1 MGWHLTI
8 NTLQQKIL
16 QYFPF
21 LTASGHDEDF
31 SDEPPRVEIFSAEK
45 LESHAAHLAAIQ
57 KIGPAPRRM
66 SISAIAREDGRAL
79 VAAHAAI
86 ERAATERRA
95 ITSAGEWLLD
105 NLHVV
110 QENVSGVVENMS
122 RRVYKSLPKLK
133 NGEYAGMPRIYGLCW
148 EFAAHTDNHFDT
160 DLFLRFVRAYQG
172 VQALTMAELWA
183 LPVVMRA
190 VLLVHLRRVAMRV
203 VRAQAARQAADDF
216 ANDLI
221 AIAQKTP
228 EKEQPAIVLP
238 AGHLRQPFVVQ
249 LVQRLRYQQPGFTPL
264 LDALGARLVDQ
275 NLTIDDLV
283 LREHTTQV
291 ASNQTIRNIITSMRG
306 IAAFDWR
313 AFFESVSL
321 VEKKLQ
327 TLPTYAVLDFLTRD
341 RYRKII
347 QQIALN
353 ARYSEQQIADALVR
367 KIEFH
372 RSQMQHDDI
381 VADERALDPG
391 HYLLAGGRNDLEAE
405 LGYQPHLSQKLKR
418 HYIAHASLYYPV
430 TILVVAFIVLAFP
443 LLSTRDNAVPDIA
456 LALLIAAGFLPASD
470 IAITVVNKVLMR
482 LFWPRHLPRLELADI
497 SESLRTFVAMP
508 VMLTS
513 EEGIEE
519 EIRQLEAHYLAN
531 PDGEVYF
538 TLLSDWADAHHEHMP
553 QDLYLLEKA
562 RTDIAELN
570 ARYGLS
576 VSGQTRF
583 YILHRKRLW
592 NAAEGRWMGWER
604 KRGKLHEFN
613 RLLRDAH
620 DTSFLLDDI
629 PLPRNVRYV
638 ITLDAD
644 TRMPIGA
651 LRALVGVAAHPL
663 NQPRHDPE
671 TGRVIEGYGILQPRI
686 TPTLPMQQ
694 ERTLYRRFFSARGGI
709 DPYGGAVADVYQD
722 VFGWGS
728 YSGKGLYDVDAF
740 EHALAGKVPENT
752 MLSHDLF
759 EGALARVALVNDV
772 ELFEDFPSHVEE
784 AAARQHRWTRGDW
797 QLLPWLLHGG
807 RASISTIDRLKIVD
821 NMRRS
826 LMAPAILVLL
836 VTAFCLD
843 FSPSWPWLVLG
854 IVGLAAPSVF
864 QFVSDLLP
872 HRDDL
877 SFKAHWRR
885 GMAVLPDTIAVVFIS
900 LAVLAQ
906 HAWLML
912 DAIFRTLLRLIFTRR
927 KLLQWVTS
935 AQVRKS
941 KQYSLS
947 NFVWRGRMGVLASFA
962 IAGIVYL
969 ANPEQW
975 MMVLPL
981 CLLWALC
988 PVIARW
994 ISLPPID
1001 KNVELLESDE
1011 ETELRLIA
1019 RRTWRFFT
1027 TFVVAE
1033 DNYLPP
1039 DNFQET
1045 PHPVIAHRTS
1055 PTNFG
1060 LYLLAVAT
1068 ARDFGWLGL
1077 GDMMQRLEE
1086 TMDTLHKLP
1095 RYHGHFF
1102 NWYETERLE
1111 VLLPRY
1117 ISTVDSG
1124 NLAGHLFVLAQ
1135 ACKDAREQTVLRPG
1149 VAAGMRDTVLL
1160 LRFAIEGVS
1169 RELRTQTVSIM
1180 ELRKD
1185 AEQFSD
1191 LLLAN
1196 SKSLATYEVW
1206 KKLVERAENLVDLA
1220 QAFSAE
1226 AQIADNEVLAWAK
1239 ELREAVRT
1247 HCADFVTV
1255 VPWAH
1260 LEAQDREQKQN
1271 AELWQLINAQIT
1283 ADIVLEDL
1291 PERYA
1296 SVRNEVARLFSSQNR
1311 LDPDVMSQDLFDELD
1326 AVLNQATLFS
1336 TKWLWR
1342 LETLENSARQMA
1354 TEMDFRFLMSPERKL
1369 FSIGYNAD
1377 EGRLD
1382 DSYYDL
1388 LASEARLASMVT
1400 IAERQVPPSHWFRL
1414 GRRMLPGPDGPVLAS
1429 WSGSMFEYLMPS
1441 LVISSPRGSM
1451 LDQTCRG
1458 IVERQIEYGKERKV
1472 PWGVSESAMN
1482 VRDRAFTYQY
1492 SAFGV
1497 PGLGLKRG
1505 LEKDIVISPY
1515 ATGLAAMYM
1524 PKSALVNFRRLAG
1537 MGALGPYGFYE
1548 ALDFTPG
1555 RRAENQTMAMVYA
1568 YMAHHQGML
1577 LVSLGNVINK
1587 NVMRH
1592 RFHREPIIRSAEL
1605 LLHES
1610 QPRWI
1615 QPASLAL
1622 RDELEQPTV
1631 VEPES
1636 GVARHFDSAMT
1647 ATPETQLLSNG
1658 HYAVML
1664 TAAGSGYSLWNKLG
1678 VTRWRED
1685 ATRDQ
1690 WGSYLYLRDSDSG
1703 KFWSACYQPT
1713 AVEPDS
1719 YQVKFAE
1726 DRARISRVDGSISSM
1741 LEVIVSP
1748 EDDAELRRL
1757 TLTNNGSRART
1768 IDVTSYMEVLL
1779 APVAADVAHPAF
1791 SNLFVETEY
1800 LHEVRG
1806 LLASRRPRKDGETRP
1821 WAAHVVARGEG
1832 SSTIGIE
1839 YETDRAR
1846 FIGRGQGVNNPRS
1859 IGDGRP
1865 LSNTVGAVLDPIFS
1879 LRVRV
1884 RIEPGEISH
1893 LVFTTMAANSRE
1905 EIISLADKYH
1915 DDSTFA
1921 RISALVWTHAQV
1933 QLHYLRIEH
1942 YEAELFQHLA
1952 SRILFSDAS
1961 SRASWRVIRSM
1972 SLSHAGLWGQGI
1984 SGDRSILLLRMAK
1997 QEDLR
2002 LVSQLLRAQ
2011 EYWRM
2016 KQLPVDIVI
2025 LNEKGASYA
2034 QELQVSMES
2043 MVRAAQAFSAQQEQ
2057 AERGGAYIVRADLI
2071 TDNERTLLLSA
2082 ARVVLEGGQGS
2093 LAEQMQP
2100 RPDSDI
2106 DAPFSWLE
2114 RDVRAP
2120 QGAPAGPAPQL
2131 TLFNGLGGFD
2141 QNGRE
2146 YVIVLGQDQETP
2158 APWINVIANPVFGFT
2173 VSERGAG
2180 YTWSLNS
2187 RENKLTPWSND
2198 PVSDPS
2204 GEAFYIRDE
2213 DNGTLWSPTMSPIRV
2228 PNATYTTRHGQGY
2241 SRFELTCS
2249 GITSEL
2255 LQFVSWDDPVKIC
2268 RLRLK
2273 NVSRNPRRLSLTS
2286 YVEWVLGAART
2297 NNAPFIVTERDAES
2311 GAIFARNSWN
2321 IEFGQRVAFVDLC
2334 GSQSAWTGDRK
2345 EFIGRNGNMQK
2356 PDGLIPG
2363 HSLSNRVGASF
2374 DPCSAL
2380 QTLVEIAPGAET
2392 DIVFLMGQADTA
2404 EAARELVQRYRAADI
2419 DEVFA
2424 TSQRNW
2430 SEILHTVQV
2439 ETPDRSMDY
2448 LLNGWLLY
2456 QTLSCRFW
2464 ARTAFY
2470 QAGGAYGFRDQ
2481 LQDTQ
2486 ALALVAPKL
2495 ARDQILRASSRQ
2507 FPEGDVQHWWH
2518 PPSGRGVRTH
2528 ISDDLIWLP
2537 YCAAHYADVTGDKQ
2551 IYDEM
2556 IPFLEGDLLPLEKED
2571 NYFEAKISDEKASVY
2586 EHCAR
2591 ALDHSLRVGPHG
2603 LPLMGGGD
2611 WNDGMNRVGHG
2622 GKGESVWLAWFLYA
2636 TLLRFAPV
2644 AQARGDQ
2651 LRVTRWLQHAE
2662 KLKAATEKH
2671 AWDGAWY
2678 RRAYF
2683 DDGTPLGSA
2692 SNAECRIDSIAQ
2704 SWSVISGAGETGR
2717 SQRAMESVD
2726 QYLIRPGDDLILLF
2740 TPPFDKTPLDPG
2752 YIKGYLPG
2760 VRENGGQYT
2769 HAAVWCLIAYSM
2781 MGKGSQAH
2789 DLFKMINPANRTS
2802 TRTGM
2807 AAYKV
2812 EPYAVA
2818 ADIYAESPHV
2828 RRGGWTWYTGAAG
2841 WLYRAGVEFILGLQ
2855 VRADK
2860 LSLDPCLPPEWR
2872 NAKLHYRYGGTM
2884 YNINIVNPDG
2894 VSKGVTRVE
2903 LDGVAV
2909 ADKVV
2914 AMSDDGATHTVTVVM
2929 GLDKLP

>member
-1 MGWHLTI
+1 MFKKLLNRNLG
-8 NTLQQKIL
+8 
-16 QYFPF
+16 FSF
-21 LTASGHDEDF
+21 AEDASSPTE
-31 SDEPPRVEIFSAEK
+31 EPVRVEIFSAER

-57 KIGPAPRRM
+57 KIGTA
-66 SISAIAREDGRAL
+66 SGGASLVTAARENGKI
-79 VAAHAAI
+79 VTAAHAAI
-86 ERAATERRA
+86 EHATGERRA
-95 ITSAGEWLLD
+95 ITSAAEWLLD
-105 NLHVV
+105 NLHVID
-110 QENVSGVVENMS
+110 ENVASVVEGLP
-122 RRVYKSLPKLK
+122 RRLYKALPKLVGG
-133 NGEYAGMPRIYGLCW
+133 NHAGQVRIYALCW
-148 EFAAHTDNHFDT
+148 EFAAHTDNHFDA
-160 DLFLRFVRAYQG
+160 DVFLRFVRSYQT
-172 VQALTMAELWA
+172 VQRLTMAELWA
-183 LPVVMRA
+183 LPVVMRV
-190 VLLVHLRRVAMRV
+190 VLLEHLRRVAVRV
-203 VRAQAARQAADDF
+203 VKAQAARQAADDF

-221 AIAQKTP
+221 VIAQKMP
-228 EKEQPAIVLP
+228 ENEQPGIVLP
-238 AGHLRQPFVVQ
+238 PGRLLQPFVVQ

-264 LDALGARLVDQ
+264 LDALGARLLDQ
-275 NLTIDDLV
+275 GPTIDDIV

-291 ASNQTIRNIITSMRG
+291 ASNQTIRNIITSMRT
-306 IAAFDWR
+306 IAAYDWR
-313 AFFESVSL
+313 DFFESVSL
-321 VEKKLQ
+321 VEQKLQ
-327 TLPTYAVLDFLTRD
+327 TLSSYAELDFLTRD

-367 KIEFH
+367 KIESH
-372 RSQMQHDDI
+372 RSQMSADDV

-391 HYLLAGGRNDLEAE
+391 YYLLGRGRSDLEAE
-405 LGYQPHLSQKLKR
+405 LGYKPHLTQKLRR
-418 HYIAHASLYYPV
+418 HYIAHASLYYPL
-430 TILVVAFIVLAFP
+430 TILSVAVLILAFP
-443 LLSTRDNAVPDIA
+443 LWTTHDKGVPTALLAVLIIAGLFPAVDIA
-456 LALLIAAGFLPASD
+456 VAF
-470 IAITVVNKVLMR
+470 VNKVLMR
-482 LFWPRHLPRLELADI
+482 LFWPRHLPRVELADI
-497 SESLRTFVAMP
+497 SENMRTFVAVP
-508 VMLTS
+508 IMLTS

-519 EIRQLEAHYLAN
+519 EIQQLETHYLSN

-538 TLLSDWADAHHEHMP
+538 TLLSDWADAKQEHMP
-553 QDLYLLEKA
+553 QDLPLLEKA
-562 RTDIAELN
+562 RRCVAMLN
-570 ARYGLS
+570 TRYGPS
-576 VSGQTRF
+576 KSGQTRF
-583 YILHRKRLW
+583 YILHRRRLW
-592 NAAEGRWMGWER
+592 NEAEGKWMGWER

-613 RLLRDAH
+613 RLLRDAQ

-629 PLPRNVRYV
+629 PVPRNVRYV

-644 TRMPIGA
+644 TRLPIGA
-651 LRALVGVAAHPL
+651 LRALVGVAVHPL

-671 TGRVIEGYGILQPRI
+671 TMQVIEGYGILQPRI

-694 ERTLYRRFFSARGGI
+694 ERTLYRRFFSARGGV
-709 DPYGGAVADVYQD
+709 DPYGGAVSDVYQD

-740 EHALAGKVPENT
+740 ERALSGKVPENT

-759 EGALARVALVNDV
+759 EGALARCALVNDV

-797 QLLPWLLHGG
+797 QLLPWLLNAG
-807 RASISTIDRLKIVD
+807 RVSMSMIDRLKIAD

-826 LMAPAILVLL
+826 LTAPAILLTL
-836 VTAFCLD
+836 AAAFFLGNA
-843 FSPSWPWLVLG
+843 PAWPWLILA
-854 IVGLAAPSVF
+854 IVGLAPPAVF
-864 QFVSDLLP
+864 RFFSDLLP

-906 HAWLML
+906 YSWLML
-912 DAIFRTLLRLIFTRR
+912 DAIVRTLVRLIFTRK
-927 KLLQWVTS
+927 KLLEWVTS
-935 AQVRKS
+935 AQVRRAK
-941 KQYSLS
+941 KYSLGS
-947 NFVWRGRMGVLASFA
+947 FLWRGRMGMLIALVIVVAVALLHPAALWLAIPF
-962 IAGIVYL
+962 
-969 ANPEQW
+969 
-975 MMVLPL
+975 
-981 CLLWALC
+981 CLLWFCSPL
-988 PVIARW
+988 IARA
-994 ISLPPID
+994 ISLPPVD
-1001 KNVELLESDE
+1001 TNVEELDVAE
-1011 ETELRLIA
+1011 ETELRLVA

-1027 TFVVAE
+1027 TFVVAQ

-1039 DNFQET
+1039 DNFQED
-1045 PHPVIAHRTS
+1045 PQPVIAHRTS

-1060 LYLLAVAT
+1060 LYLLSVVS
-1068 ARDFGWLGL
+1068 ARDFGWIGL
-1077 GDMMQRLEE
+1077 SEMMRRLDA
-1086 TMDTLHKLP
+1086 TMGTLHKLP
-1095 RYHGHFF
+1095 RYHGHFY

-1111 VLLPRY
+1111 VLSPRY

-1124 NLAGHLFVLAQ
+1124 NLAGHLFALAQ
-1135 ACKDAREQTVLRPG
+1135 ACKDAREQSILRPTI
-1149 VAAGMRDTVLL
+1149 VAGMRDTVLL
-1160 LRFAIEGVS
+1160 LRLAIDGIGP
-1169 RELRTQTVSIM
+1169 ELRTQAVSIN
-1180 ELRKD
+1180 ELRKGT
-1185 AEQFSD
+1185 EQFSD
-1191 LLLAN
+1191 FLLKTNAV
-1196 SKSLATYEVW
+1196 SPAYAFWEKM
-1206 KKLVERAENLVDLA
+1206 VERSENLFDLA
-1220 QAFSAE
+1220 QAFSVE
-1226 AQIADNEVLAWAK
+1226 IKSPDNEVLTWAN
-1239 ELREAVRT
+1239 ELRAAVRM
-1247 HCADFVTV
+1247 HCNDFVV
-1255 VPWAH
+1255 MMPWVH
-1260 LEAQDREQKQN
+1260 LEAQDGGNN
-1271 AELWQLINAQIT
+1271 AELWKIVNSHINIHVA
-1283 ADIVLEDL
+1283 LEDL
-1291 PERYA
+1291 PPAYA
-1296 SVRNEVARLFSSQNR
+1296 AAQRDIARLFTSQNR
-1311 LDPDVMSQDLFDELD
+1311 LDPDVIPQQLFDALD
-1326 AVLNQATLFS
+1326 GALMQAAVLAVE
-1336 TKWLWR
+1336 WLDR
-1342 LETLENSARQMA
+1342 LESMERATRAMA
-1354 TEMDFRFLMSPERKL
+1354 LEMDFSFLMSPERQL

-1377 EGRLD
+1377 EGKLD

-1388 LASEARLASMVT
+1388 LASEARLASLVA
-1400 IAERQVPPSHWFRL
+1400 IAERQAPPSHWFRL
-1414 GRRMLPGPDGPVLAS
+1414 GRRMLPGINGPVLAS

-1441 LVISSPRGSM
+1441 LVISTPRGSM
-1451 LDQTCRG
+1451 LDQTCRD
-1458 IVERQIEYGKERKV
+1458 IVARQIEYGKERHV
-1472 PWGVSESAMN
+1472 PWGVSESALN
-1482 VRDRAFTYQY
+1482 LRDRAFTYQY

-1505 LEKDIVISPY
+1505 LEKDIVIAPY

-1524 PKSALVNFRRLAG
+1524 PKSAVANFRSLTEI
-1537 MGALGPYGFYE
+1537 GALGRYGFYE

-1555 RRAENQTMAMVYA
+1555 RRAENQTMAIVRA

-1577 LVSLGNVINK
+1577 LVALGNVINR

-1592 RFHREPIIRSAEL
+1592 RFHHEPIIRSAEL

-1610 QPRWI
+1610 QPRWV

-1622 RDELEQPTV
+1622 REERERPTV
-1631 VEPES
+1631 VMPES
-1636 GVARHFDSAMT
+1636 GVAREFNSAMT

-1658 HYAVML
+1658 HYAVMM

-1678 VTRWRED
+1678 ITRWRED
-1685 ATRDQ
+1685 ATRDH
-1690 WGSYLYLRDSDSG
+1690 WGSHIYLRDSESG
-1703 KFWSACYQPT
+1703 AYWSAGFQPT

-1726 DRARISRVDGSISSM
+1726 DRVRISRADGSISSM

-1748 EDDAELRRL
+1748 EDDTELRRL
-1757 TLTNNGSRART
+1757 TLTNNGSRTRY
-1768 IDVTSYMEVLL
+1768 IEVTSYMEVLL
-1779 APVAADVAHPAF
+1779 APVAADIAHPAF

-1800 LHEVRG
+1800 LHEIRG
-1806 LLASRRPRKDGETRP
+1806 LLASRRPRKDGEARP

-1832 SSTIGIE
+1832 SDSAVGIE

-1846 FIGRGQGVNNPRS
+1846 FIGRGQGVSNPLS
-1859 IGDGRP
+1859 IIDGRP

-1884 RIEPGEISH
+1884 RLEPNEIVH
-1893 LVFTTMAANSRE
+1893 LVFSTMAANSRE
-1905 EIISLADKYH
+1905 EILSLADKYH
-1915 DDSTFA
+1915 DGSAFS

-1933 QLHYLRIEH
+1933 QLHYLRVEH

-1952 SRILFSDAS
+1952 SRILFSDRTA
-1961 SRASWRVIRSM
+1961 RASGRVIRSM
-1972 SLSHAGLWGQGI
+1972 RLSHAGLWGQGI
-1984 SGDRSILLLRMAK
+1984 SGDRPIVLLRMAK

-2002 LVSQLLRAQ
+2002 LVSQLLRAH

-2016 KQLPVDIVI
+2016 KQLPVDLVI

-2034 QELQVSMES
+2034 QELQAAMEG

-2057 AERGGAYIVRADLI
+2057 AERGGAFIVRADVI
-2071 TDNERTLLLSA
+2071 TDDERTLLLAS

-2093 LAEQMQP
+2093 LAEQLQA
-2100 RPDSDI
+2100 RPEVEENP
-2106 DAPFSWLE
+2106 PFSWLKRE
-2114 RDVRAP
+2114 M
-2120 QGAPAGPAPQL
+2120 QGPRAGPPSVPPQL
-2131 TLFNGLGGFD
+2131 ALFNGLGGFD
-2141 QNGRE
+2141 KDGRE
-2146 YVIVLGQDQETP
+2146 YVIVLGQDQVTP
-2158 APWINVIANPVFGFT
+2158 APWINVIANPTFGFT

-2180 YTWSLNS
+2180 YTWSQNS

-2213 DNGTLWSPTMSPIRV
+2213 ESGALWSPTISPIRV
-2228 PNATYTTRHGQGY
+2228 PEAIYTTRHGQGY
-2241 SRFELTCS
+2241 SRFELNCS
-2249 GITSEL
+2249 GIASEL

-2273 NVSRNPRRLSLTS
+2273 NVSRGVRRLSLSS
-2286 YVEWVLGAART
+2286 YVEWALGASRAD
-2297 NNAPFIVTERDAES
+2297 NMPFIATERDADT
-2311 GAIFARNSWN
+2311 GAMFARNPWN
-2321 IEFGQRVAFVDLC
+2321 IEFGQRVAFIDLC
-2334 GSQSAWTGDRK
+2334 GKQTAWTGDRK
-2345 EFIGRNGNMQK
+2345 EFIGRNGNFQK
-2356 PDGLIPG
+2356 PEALTHG
-2363 HSLSNRVGASF
+2363 SVLSNRVGAGF
-2374 DPCSAL
+2374 DPCGVL
-2380 QTLVEIAPGAET
+2380 QTLVEIAPDSEVE
-2392 DIVFLMGQADTA
+2392 IVFLMGQADDA
-2404 EAARELVQRYRAADI
+2404 EAARSLVQRYRAADI
-2419 DEVFA
+2419 NEVFE

-2430 SEILHTVQV
+2430 HNILHKVQV

-2486 ALALVAPKL
+2486 ALALVAPTL
-2495 ARDQILRASSRQ
+2495 AREQILRASSRQ

-2537 YCAAHYADVTGDKQ
+2537 YCAAHYVDVTGDAQ

-2556 IPFLEGDLLPLEKED
+2556 LPFLEGDPLPLEKED
-2571 NYFEAKISDEKASVY
+2571 AYFEAHISEQMASVY

-2591 ALDHSLRVGPHG
+2591 ALDHSLHTGPHG

-2644 AQARGDQ
+2644 AEARKDKA
-2651 LRVTRWLQHAE
+2651 RATRWRKHAE
-2662 KLKAATEKH
+2662 KLKKATEQH

-2704 SWSVISGAGETGR
+2704 SWSVISGAGEPER

-2769 HAAVWCLIAYSM
+2769 HAAVWCLIAYSK
-2781 MGKGSQAH
+2781 MGKGGQAH
-2789 DLFKMINPANRTS
+2789 DLFKMINPANRS
-2802 TRTGM
+2802 SSRTGM

-2841 WLYRAGVEFILGLQ
+2841 WLYRAGVESILGLCIQ
-2855 VRADK
+2855 ADK
-2860 LSLDPCLPPEWR
+2860 LSLDPCLPNEWR
-2872 NAKLHYRYGGTM
+2872 SAKLHYRYGAAV
-2884 YNINIVNPDG
+2884 YNITILNPTG
-2894 VSKGVTRVE
+2894 ISKGVLRVE
-2903 LDGVAV
+2903 LDGVV
-2909 ADKVV
+2909 MPDHFVT
-2914 AMSDDGATHTVTVVM
+2914 MRDDGATHTVTVLM
-2929 GLDKLP
+2929 GTPVLPAA

>member
-1 MGWHLTI
+1 MSLL
-8 NTLQQKIL
+8 NSIL
-16 QYFPF
+16 QYIRFGSVSKTDENFP
-21 LTASGHDEDF
+21 
-31 SDEPPRVEIFSAEK
+31 DEPPRAEIFSAEK
-45 LESHAAHLAAIQ
+45 LESHATHLATIQ
-57 KIGPAPRRM
+57 KIGNAPHRL
-66 SISAIAREDGRAL
+66 SISAMARADGRTL
-79 VAAHAAI
+79 IAAHAAI

-95 ITSAGEWLLD
+95 ITSAAEWLLD

-110 QENVSGVVENMS
+110 QENVTGVVENMS
-122 RRVYKSLPKLK
+122 RRVYKSLPKLTD
-133 NGEYAGMPRIYGLCW
+133 GEYAGMPRIYGLCW

-160 DLFLRFVRAYQG
+160 DLFLRFVRAYQR
-172 VQALTMAELWA
+172 VQPLTMAELWT

-203 VRAQAARQAADDF
+203 VRAQAARQAADDL
-216 ANDLI
+216 ANELI

-264 LDALGARLVDQ
+264 LDALGTRLVDQ

-313 AFFESVSL
+313 TFFESVSL
-321 VEKKLQ
+321 VEQKLQ
-327 TLPTYAVLDFLTRD
+327 TLPAYAVLDFLTRD

-372 RSQMQHDDI
+372 RSQMQHDDV

-405 LGYQPHLSQKLKR
+405 LGYKPHFSQKFKR
-418 HYIAHASLYYPV
+418 HYIAHASLYYPL
-430 TILVVAFIVLAFP
+430 TIITVACVLLALP
-443 LLSTRDNAVPDIA
+443 LLSVHDNLVPPVV
-456 LALLIAAGFLPASD
+456 LALLMMAGFFPASD
-470 IAITVVNKVLMR
+470 IAITVANKILMR
-482 LFWPRHLPRLELADI
+482 LFWPRHLPRLELEDI
-497 SESLRTFVAMP
+497 SASLRTFVAVP

-513 EEGIEE
+513 DEGIEE
-519 EIRQLEAHYLAN
+519 EVRQLEAHYLAN

-538 TLLSDWADAHHEHMP
+538 TLLSDWADAKQEHMP

-562 RTDIAELN
+562 RRDIAELN
-570 ARYGLS
+570 ARYGPS

-583 YILHRKRLW
+583 YILHRRRLW
-592 NAAEGRWMGWER
+592 NAAEDRWMGWER

-620 DTSFLLDDI
+620 DTSFLLDAI
-629 PLPRNVRYV
+629 PLPQHVRYV

-671 TGRVIEGYGILQPRI
+671 TDQVIEGYGILQPRI
-686 TPTLPMQQ
+686 TPTLPMRQ

-709 DPYGGAVADVYQD
+709 DPYGGAVPDVYQD

-740 EHALAGKVPENT
+740 ERALAGKVPENT

-797 QLLPWLLHGG
+797 QLLPWLLNGG
-807 RASISTIDRLKIVD
+807 RASMSIIDRLKIVD

-836 VTAFCLD
+836 VTAFCLPS
-843 FSPSWPWLVLG
+843 SPIWPWLVLG

-864 QFVSDLLP
+864 QFVSDILP

-885 GMAVLPDTIAVVFIS
+885 GLAVLPDTVAVVFIS

-912 DAIFRTLLRLIFTRR
+912 DAIFRTLVRLMFTRK

-941 KQYSLS
+941 KQYSIS
-947 NFVWRGRMGVLASFA
+947 SFAWRGRMGVLLALA

-969 ANPEQW
+969 ANPGRW
-975 MMVLPL
+975 TLVLPL
-981 CLLWALC
+981 CVLWFLS
-988 PVIARW
+988 PLIARW
-994 ISLPPID
+994 ISLPPVD
-1001 KNVELLESDE
+1001 KNLELLDADE
-1011 ETELRLIA
+1011 ETELRLTA

-1027 TFVVAE
+1027 TFVVAQ

-1039 DNFQET
+1039 DNFQEK

-1060 LYLLAVAT
+1060 LYLLSVAT

-1077 GDMMQRLEE
+1077 ADMMQRLEE
-1086 TMDTLHKLP
+1086 TMETLQKLP

-1135 ACKDAREQTVLRPG
+1135 ACKDAREQSVLRPG
-1149 VAAGMRDTVLL
+1149 VAAGIGDTVLL
-1160 LRFAIEGVS
+1160 LRFAIEGVG
-1169 RELRTQTVSIM
+1169 RELRTQTVSIA
-1180 ELRKD
+1180 ELRKNTD
-1185 AEQFSD
+1185 QFSD

-1196 SKSLATYEVW
+1196 GGDFSNYAGWQKLA
-1206 KKLVERAENLVDLA
+1206 ERAEDLVDLA
-1220 QAFSAE
+1220 QAFSVE
-1226 AQIADNEVLAWAK
+1226 IEMPDNEVLTWAH

-1247 HCADFVTV
+1247 HCADFVAV

-1260 LEAQDREQKQN
+1260 LEAQDHEHKQN
-1271 AELWQLINAQIT
+1271 EELWQLINAHMAT
-1283 ADIVLEDL
+1283 DMALEDL

-1296 SVRNEVARLFSSQNR
+1296 SARMEVARLFSSQNR
-1311 LDPDVMSQDLFDELD
+1311 LDPDVMSQALFDELD
-1326 AVLNQATLFS
+1326 TVLNQSMLLS

-1342 LETLENSARQMA
+1342 LETLEHAAREMA
-1354 TEMDFRFLMSPERKL
+1354 TDMDFRFLMSPERKL

-1388 LASEARLASMVT
+1388 LASEARLASLVT
-1400 IAERQVPPSHWFRL
+1400 IADRQVSPSHWFRL

-1429 WSGSMFEYLMPS
+1429 WSGSMFEYLMPA

-1458 IVERQIEYGKERKV
+1458 IIERQIEYGKERKV

-1505 LEKDIVISPY
+1505 LEKDIVIAPY

-1524 PKSALVNFRRLAG
+1524 PKSAVANFRRLTN
-1537 MGALGPYGFYE
+1537 MGAVGRYGFYE

-1555 RRAENQTMAMVYA
+1555 RRAENQTMAIVYA

-1577 LVSLGNVINK
+1577 LVALGNVINK

-1622 RDELEQPTV
+1622 RDDLERPTV
-1631 VEPES
+1631 VAPES

-1664 TAAGSGYSLWNKLG
+1664 TAAGSGYSLWDKLA

-1690 WGSYLYLRDSDSG
+1690 WGSHLYLRDSDSG

-1726 DRARISRVDGSISSM
+1726 DRARISRVDGTISSM

-1757 TLTNNGSRART
+1757 TLTNNGTRART
-1768 IDVTSYMEVLL
+1768 IEVTSYMEVLL
-1779 APVAADVAHPAF
+1779 APVAADAAHPAF

-1832 SSTIGIE
+1832 SSAIGIE

-1846 FIGRGQGVNNPRS
+1846 FVGRGQGINRPRS
-1859 IGDGRP
+1859 ISDGRP

-1884 RIEPGEISH
+1884 RIEPGEVSH
-1893 LVFTTMAANSRE
+1893 LVFTTMAANSRQQ
-1905 EIISLADKYH
+1905 IICLADKYH
-1915 DDSTFA
+1915 DGSTFA

-1942 YEAELFQHLA
+1942 YEAELFQHMA
-1952 SRILFSDAS
+1952 SRILFSDTS
-1961 SRASWRVIRSM
+1961 SRASRRVIRAM
-1972 SLSHAGLWGQGI
+1972 SLSHSGLWGQGI
-1984 SGDRSILLLRMAK
+1984 SGDRPILLLRMAK

-2016 KQLPVDIVI
+2016 KQLPVDLVI

-2071 TDNERTLLLSA
+2071 TDDERTLLLAS

-2100 RPDSDI
+2100 RTDSDI

-2213 DNGTLWSPTMSPIRV
+2213 DNGALWSPTMSPIRV

-2297 NNAPFIVTERDAES
+2297 NNMPFIVTERDAES

-2334 GSQSAWTGDRK
+2334 GSQTAWTADRK

-2356 PDGLIPG
+2356 PAGLILG
-2363 HSLSNRVGASF
+2363 HSLSNRVGAGF
-2374 DPCSAL
+2374 DPCGAL

-2392 DIVFLMGQADTA
+2392 DIVFLMGQADSA
-2404 EAARELVQRYRAADI
+2404 DAARELVQRYRAADI
-2419 DEVFA
+2419 DQVFA

-2537 YCAAHYADVTGDKQ
+2537 YCAAHYADVTGDTQ

-2611 WNDGMNRVGHG
+2611 WNDGMNRVGHE

-2644 AQARGDQ
+2644 AEVRGDQ
-2651 LRVTRWLQHAE
+2651 VRVTRWLQHAE
-2662 KLKAATEKH
+2662 KLKEATEKH

-2704 SWSVISGAGETGR
+2704 SWSVISGAGDPGR

-2872 NAKLHYRYGGTM
+2872 NAKLHYRYGRSM
-2884 YNINIVNPDG
+2884 YHINVVNPDG
-2894 VSKGVTRVE
+2894 VSKGVVRVE

-2914 AMSDDGATHTVTVVM
+2914 GMFDDGATHTVTVVM
-2929 GLDKLP
+2929 GLDQLT

>member
-1 MGWHLTI
+1 MS
-8 NTLQQKIL
+8 KVRPIL
-16 QYFPF
+16 FKKFFRQDQHFSF
-21 LTASGHDEDF
+21 TEDASSS
-31 SDEPPRVEIFSAEK
+31 SDEPVRVEIFSAER
-45 LESHAAHLAAIQ
+45 LEAHAVHLASIQ
-57 KIGPAPRRM
+57 KVGPAPSRVNL
-66 SISAIAREDGRAL
+66 STAARENGKVL

-86 ERAATERRA
+86 EQATAERRA
-95 ITSAGEWLLD
+95 ITSAAEWLLD

-110 QENVSGVVENMS
+110 EESVVGVEENLP
-122 RRVYKSLPKLK
+122 RRLYKSLPKLSS
-133 NGEYAGMPRIYGLCW
+133 GDHAGHPRIYGLCW
-148 EFAAHTDNHFDT
+148 EFAAHTDNHFDV
-160 DLFLRFVRAYQG
+160 DVFLRFVRAYQS
-172 VQALTMAELWA
+172 VKKLTMAELWA
-183 LPVVMRA
+183 LPIIMRA
-190 VLLVHLRRVAMRV
+190 VLLEHLRRVAVRV
-203 VRAQAARQAADDF
+203 VKAQAARQAADDF
-216 ANDLI
+216 ANELI
-221 AIAQKTP
+221 AIAQKMP
-228 EKEQPAIVLP
+228 ENEQPGIVLP
-238 AGHLRQPFVVQ
+238 PGRLLQPFVVQ

-264 LDALGARLVDQ
+264 LDALGARLIDQ
-275 NLTIDDLV
+275 GPTIDDIV
-283 LREHTTQV
+283 LSEHTTQV
-291 ASNQTIRNIITSMRG
+291 ASNQTIRNIITSMRT
-306 IAAFDWR
+306 ISAYDWR
-313 AFFESVSL
+313 VFFESVSL
-321 VEKKLQ
+321 VEQKLL
-327 TLPTYAVLDFLTRD
+327 TLPNYAELDFLTRD

-372 RSQMQHDDI
+372 RSQMSHDDI

-391 HYLLAGGRNDLEAE
+391 HYLLGGGRTDLEAE
-405 LGYQPHLSQKLKR
+405 LGYQPHLSQKLRR
-418 HYIAHASLYYPV
+418 HYIAHASLYYPL
-430 TILVVAFIVLAFP
+430 TILPVALIILAFP
-443 LLSTRDNAVPDIA
+443 LWTAYGKGIPAVALTILIIA
-456 LALLIAAGFLPASD
+456 GLFPAID
-470 IAITVVNKVLMR
+470 IAITLVNKILMR
-482 LFWPRHLPRLELADI
+482 LFWPRHLPRLELVDI
-497 SESLRTFVAMP
+497 SENVRTFVAVP
-508 VMLTS
+508 VMLTN

-519 EIRQLEAHYLAN
+519 ELQQLETHYLAN

-538 TLLSDWADAHHEHMP
+538 TLLSDWADAKHEHMP
-553 QDLYLLEKA
+553 QDLPLLEKA
-562 RTDIAELN
+562 RRGIAKLN
-570 ARYGLS
+570 ARYGPS
-576 VSGQTRF
+576 KTDQVRF
-583 YILHRKRLW
+583 YILHRRRLW
-592 NAAEGRWMGWER
+592 NEAEGKWMGWER

-613 RLLRDAH
+613 RLLRNAL
-620 DTSFLLDDI
+620 DTSFLLDEI
-629 PLPRNVRYV
+629 PVPHNVRYV

-644 TRMPIGA
+644 TRLPIGA

-671 TGRVIEGYGILQPRI
+671 TLQVVEGYGILQPRI

-709 DPYGGAVADVYQD
+709 DPYGGAVSDIYQD

-740 EHALAGKVPENT
+740 ELALSGKVPENT

-759 EGALARVALVNDV
+759 EGALARCALVNDV

-797 QLLPWLLHGG
+797 QLLPWLLHSG
-807 RASISTIDRLKIVD
+807 RVSMSMIDRMKIAD

-826 LMAPAILVLL
+826 LTAPAILLTL
-836 VTAFCLD
+836 ITAFCVGHTQA
-843 FSPSWPWLVLG
+843 WPWVVLAL
-854 IVGLAAPSVF
+854 VGLAPPAVF
-864 QFVSDLLP
+864 RFLSDLLP

-877 SFKAHWRR
+877 TFRAHWRR
-885 GMAVLPDTIAVVFIS
+885 GLAVLPDTIAVVFIS
-900 LAVLAQ
+900 LAMLAQ
-906 HAWLML
+906 YSWLML
-912 DAIFRTLLRLIFTRR
+912 DAIVRTLVRLVFTRK
-927 KLLQWVTS
+927 KLLEWVTS
-935 AQVRKS
+935 AQVRRAK
-941 KQYSLS
+941 KYSIS
-947 NFVWRGRMGVLASFA
+947 SFIWRGRIGML
-962 IAGIVYL
+962 IAVATAVMVYL
-969 ANPEQW
+969 FNPSGLW
-975 MMVLPL
+975 LALPF
-981 CLLWALC
+981 CLIWLMG
-988 PVIARW
+988 PFIARA
-994 ISLPPID
+994 ISLPPAET
-1001 KNVELLESDE
+1001 NVEELDVDE

-1027 TFVVAE
+1027 TFVVAQ

-1039 DNFQET
+1039 DNFQED
-1045 PHPVIAHRTS
+1045 PQPVIAHRTS

-1060 LYLLAVAT
+1060 LYLLSVVT
-1068 ARDFGWLGL
+1068 ARDFGWIGL
-1077 GDMMQRLEE
+1077 NEMMRRLEATME
-1086 TMDTLHKLP
+1086 TLQKLP
-1095 RYHGHFF
+1095 RYHGHFY

-1111 VLLPRY
+1111 ILSPRY

-1124 NLAGHLFVLAQ
+1124 NLAGHLFALAQ
-1135 ACKDAREQTVLRPG
+1135 ACKDAREQNVLRPTT
-1149 VAAGMRDTVLL
+1149 VAGMRDSVLL
-1160 LRFAIEGVS
+1160 LRLAIDGIG
-1169 RELRTQTVSIM
+1169 RELRTQTVTIN
-1180 ELRKD
+1180 ELRKS
-1185 AEQFSD
+1185 AEHFSD
-1191 LLLAN
+1191 LLLAT
-1196 SKSLATYEVW
+1196 STAPPAYAFW
-1206 KKLVERAENLVDLA
+1206 KKMAECSEDLFDLA

-1226 AQIADNEVLAWAK
+1226 IKIPDNEVLTWAN
-1239 ELREAVRT
+1239 ELREAVHM
-1247 HCADFVTV
+1247 HCNDFIVII
-1255 VPWAH
+1255 PWAH
-1260 LEAQDREQKQN
+1260 LEAEDAANKQN
-1271 AELWQLINAQIT
+1271 AELWQLVNDQVNMNVA
-1283 ADIVLEDL
+1283 LEDL
-1291 PERYA
+1291 PQCYLSAR
-1296 SVRNEVARLFSSQNR
+1296 RDIARLFASQNR
-1311 LDPDVMSQDLFDELD
+1311 LDPNVIPQPLFDMLD
-1326 AVLNQATLFS
+1326 GALMQAAVLAVQ
-1336 TKWLWR
+1336 WLER
-1342 LETLENSARQMA
+1342 LDTIEKVARQMA
-1354 TEMDFRFLMSPERKL
+1354 IDMDFRFLMSPERKL
-1369 FSIGYNAD
+1369 FSIGYNVD
-1377 EGRLD
+1377 EARLD

-1388 LASEARLASMVT
+1388 LASEARLASMVA
-1400 IAERQVPPSHWFRL
+1400 IAERQAPPSHWFRL
-1414 GRRMLPGPDGPVLAS
+1414 GRRMLPGLHGPVLAS

-1441 LVISSPRGSM
+1441 LVISMPRGSM
-1451 LDQTCRG
+1451 LDQTCRN
-1458 IVERQIEYGKERKV
+1458 IVARQIEYGKERKV
-1472 PWGVSESAMN
+1472 PWGISESALN
-1482 VRDRAFTYQY
+1482 LRDRAFTYQY

-1505 LEKDIVISPY
+1505 LEKDIVIAPY

-1524 PKSALVNFRRLAG
+1524 PKSAVANFRRLAE
-1537 MGALGPYGFYE
+1537 MGALGRYGFYE

-1555 RRAENQTMAMVYA
+1555 RRTENQTMAIVRA

-1577 LVSLGNVINK
+1577 LVSLGNVINR

-1592 RFHREPIIRSAEL
+1592 RFHHEPIIRSAEL

-1610 QPRWI
+1610 QPRWV
-1615 QPASLAL
+1615 QPASLTL
-1622 RDELEQPTV
+1622 REERERPTV
-1631 VEPES
+1631 VMPES
-1636 GVARHFDSAMT
+1636 GVAREFNSAMT

-1658 HYAVML
+1658 HYAVMM

-1678 VTRWRED
+1678 ITRWRED
-1685 ATRDQ
+1685 ATRDH
-1690 WGSYLYLRDSDSG
+1690 WGSHIYLRDSESG
-1703 KFWSACYQPT
+1703 AYWSAGFQPT

-1726 DRARISRVDGSISSM
+1726 DRVRISRTDGSISSM

-1757 TLTNNGSRART
+1757 TLTNTGSRARY
-1768 IDVTSYMEVLL
+1768 IEVTSYMEVLL
-1779 APVAADVAHPAF
+1779 APVDADIAHPAF

-1806 LLASRRPRKDGETRP
+1806 LLASRRPRKDGEPRP

-1832 SSTIGIE
+1832 SDSAIGIE

-1846 FIGRGQGVNNPRS
+1846 FIGRGQGVRNPIS
-1859 IGDGRP
+1859 ISDGRP

-1884 RIEPGEISH
+1884 RIEPDEVVH

-1915 DDSTFA
+1915 DGSAFS

-1952 SRILFSDAS
+1952 SRILFSDLS
-1961 SRASWRVIRSM
+1961 SRASGRVIRAM
-1972 SLSHAGLWGQGI
+1972 RLSHAGLWGQGI
-1984 SGDRSILLLRMAK
+1984 SGDRPILLLRMAK

-2002 LVSQLLRAQ
+2002 LVSQLLRAH

-2016 KQLPVDIVI
+2016 KQLPVDLVI

-2034 QELQVSMES
+2034 QELQASMES

-2057 AERGGAYIVRADLI
+2057 AERGGAFIVRADLI
-2071 TDNERTLLLSA
+2071 TDDERTLLLAS

-2093 LAEQMQP
+2093 LAEQMQAQ
-2100 RPDSDI
+2100 PDVEES
-2106 DAPFSWLE
+2106 APFSWLKRE
-2114 RDVRAP
+2114 THAP
-2120 QGAPAGPAPQL
+2120 IGAPAGVPPQL
-2131 TLFNGLGGFD
+2131 ALFNGLGGFD
-2141 QNGRE
+2141 KDGRE
-2146 YVIVLGQDQETP
+2146 YVIVLGPDQIPP

-2180 YTWSLNS
+2180 YSWSLNS

-2213 DNGTLWSPTMSPIRV
+2213 ESGALWSPTISPIRV
-2228 PNATYTTRHGQGY
+2228 PDASYMTRHGQGY
-2241 SRFELTCS
+2241 SRFELNCS
-2249 GITSEL
+2249 GIVSDL

-2273 NVSRNPRRLSLTS
+2273 NITRGTRRLSLTS
-2286 YVEWVLGAART
+2286 YVEWVLGATRAD
-2297 NNAPFIVTERDAES
+2297 NVPFIATERDAET
-2311 GAIFARNSWN
+2311 GALFARNPWN
-2321 IEFGQRVAFVDLC
+2321 IEFGHRVAFIDLC
-2334 GSQSAWTGDRK
+2334 GKQTAWTGERK
-2345 EFIGRNGNMQK
+2345 EFIGRNGNFQK
-2356 PDGLIPG
+2356 PAGLAAGNI
-2363 HSLSNRVGASF
+2363 LSNRVGAGF
-2374 DPCSAL
+2374 DPCGVL
-2380 QTLVEIAPGAET
+2380 QTVVEIPADTEVE
-2392 DIVFLMGQADTA
+2392 IVFLMGQADSA
-2404 EAARELVQRYRAADI
+2404 EAARELVQRYRASDI
-2419 DEVFA
+2419 TAVFDA
-2424 TSQRNW
+2424 SQRNW
-2430 SEILHTVQV
+2430 HNILHKIQV

-2486 ALALVAPKL
+2486 ALVMAAPAL
-2495 ARDQILRASSRQ
+2495 AREQILRASSRQ
-2507 FPEGDVQHWWH
+2507 FKEGDVQHWWH

-2537 YCAAHYADVTGDKQ
+2537 YCAAHYVEVSGDAQ

-2556 IPFLEGDLLPLEKED
+2556 VPFLEGDPLPLEKED
-2571 NYFEAKISDEKASVY
+2571 SYFEAHISDEHASVY

-2591 ALDHSLRVGPHG
+2591 ALDHSMTAGPHG

-2611 WNDGMNRVGHG
+2611 WNDGMNRVGHE

-2644 AQARGDQ
+2644 AEARKDKA
-2651 LRVTRWLQHAE
+2651 RATRWRKHAE
-2662 KLKAATEKH
+2662 KLKKATEQH

-2704 SWSVISGAGETGR
+2704 SWSVISGAGEPER
-2717 SQRAMESVD
+2717 SQRAMDSVD

-2752 YIKGYLPG
+2752 YIKGYLSG

-2781 MGKGSQAH
+2781 MGKGGQAH

-2802 TRTGM
+2802 SRTGM

-2841 WLYRAGVEFILGLQ
+2841 WLYRAGVESILGLRIQ
-2855 VRADK
+2855 ADR
-2860 LSLDPCLPPEWR
+2860 LSFDPCLPAEWR
-2872 NAKLHYRYGGTM
+2872 STKLHYRYGGAV
-2884 YNINIVNPDG
+2884 YNITIQNPQG
-2894 VSKGVTRVE
+2894 VCKRVVRVD
-2903 LDGVAV
+2903 LDGLAV
-2909 ADKVV
+2909 SERVIV
-2914 AMSDDGATHTVTVVM
+2914 MLDDGATHTVTVVM
-2929 GLDKLP
+2929 GNVSPTE

>member
-1 MGWHLTI
+1 MFK
-8 NTLQQKIL
+8 KIL
-16 QYFPF
+16 RHTPF
-21 LTASGHDEDF
+21 FSSSKDEGNLYE
-31 SDEPPRVEIFSAEK
+31 EPVRVEIFSAER
-45 LESHAAHLAAIQ
+45 LEAHAAHLASIH
-57 KIGPAPRRM
+57 KTGPAPRRT
-66 SISAIAREDGRAL
+66 SISTAAREDGRVL
-79 VAAHAAI
+79 IAAHAAI
-86 ERAATERRA
+86 ELAAAERRA
-95 ITSAGEWLLD
+95 ITSAAEWLLD

-110 QENVSGVVENMS
+110 EENVTGVVEGMS
-122 RRVYKSLPKLK
+122 RRLYKALPKLAS
-133 NGEYAGMPRIYGLCW
+133 GEYAGAPRIYDLCW
-148 EFAAHTDNHFDT
+148 AFAAHTDNHFDM
-160 DLFLRFVRAYQG
+160 DLFLRFVRAYQR

-190 VLLVHLRRVAMRV
+190 VLLAHLRLVATRV
-203 VRAQAARQAADDF
+203 VKAQAARQAADDF

-221 AIAQKTP
+221 VLAQNTP
-228 EKEQPAIVLP
+228 ESEQPAIVLP
-238 AGHLRQPFVVQ
+238 PGCLRQPFVVQ
-249 LVQRLRYQQPGFTPL
+249 TVQRLRYQQPGFTIF
-264 LDALGARLVDQ
+264 LDALGTRLAEQ
-275 NLTIDDLV
+275 GLTIDDIV

-291 ASNQTIRNIITSMRG
+291 AANQAIRNIITSMRG

-313 AFFESVSL
+313 VFFESVSL
-321 VEKKLQ
+321 VEEKLQ
-327 TLPTYAVLDFLTRD
+327 TLPNYAALDFLTRD

-353 ARYSEQQIADALVR
+353 ASYSEWQIADALVR
-367 KIEFH
+367 KIEYH

-391 HYLLAGGRNDLEAE
+391 YYLLGKGRIDLEAE
-405 LGYQPHLSQKLKR
+405 LGYQPDISQKLRR
-418 HYIAHASLYYPV
+418 HYVAHVSLYYPL
-430 TILVVAFIVLAFP
+430 TILFCTFTLLAIP
-443 LLSTRDNAVPDIA
+443 LLSTRGHDVPAI
-456 LALLIAAGFLPASD
+456 LLGLLIVAGFFPASD
-470 IAITVVNKVLMR
+470 IAVTIVNKILKR

-497 SESLRTFVAMP
+497 SESVRTFVAVP

-513 EEGIEE
+513 LDGVEE
-519 EIRQLEAHYLAN
+519 EVQRLEAHYLAN

-538 TLLSDWADAHHEHMP
+538 TLLSDWADSRQEHMP
-553 QDLYLLEKA
+553 QDFPLLEKA
-562 RTDIAELN
+562 RHDIAELN
-570 ARYGLS
+570 ERYGPS

-583 YILHRKRLW
+583 YILHRRRLW
-592 NAAEGRWMGWER
+592 NPAENKWMGWER

-613 RLLRDAH
+613 RLLRNAH
-620 DTSFLLDDI
+620 DTSFLPDDH
-629 PLPRNVRYV
+629 PVPQNVRYV

-644 TRMPIGA
+644 TRLPIGA

-671 TGRVIEGYGILQPRI
+671 TKQVIEGYGILQPRI

-694 ERTLYRRFFSARGGI
+694 ERTLYRRFFSPRGGI
-709 DPYGGAVADVYQD
+709 DPYGGAVSDIYQD

-740 EHALAGKVPENT
+740 ELALAGKVPENT

-759 EGALARVALVNDV
+759 EGALARCALINDV

-797 QLLPWLLHGG
+797 QLLPWLLSVG
-807 RASISTIDRLKIVD
+807 RVSMSVIDRLKIAD
-821 NMRRS
+821 NLRRS
-826 LMAPAILVLL
+826 LVAPAILVLL
-836 VTAFCLD
+836 VTAFCLAS
-843 FSPSWPWLVLG
+843 SPIWPWLMLG
-854 IVGLAAPSVF
+854 IVGLASASVF
-864 QFVSDLLP
+864 QFISDLLP

-885 GMAVLPDTIAVVFIS
+885 GLAVLPDTIAVVFIS
-900 LAVLAQ
+900 LVILAQ
-906 HAWLML
+906 HAWLMV
-912 DAIFRTLLRLIFTRR
+912 DAILRTLLRLVFTRR

-935 AQVRKS
+935 AQVRKY
-941 KQYSLS
+941 KQYSLLS
-947 NFVWRGRMGVLASFA
+947 FIWRGRIGIVLALA
-962 IAGIVYL
+962 ITVLVYL
-969 ANPEQW
+969 VNPERW
-975 MMVLPL
+975 WLVLPF
-981 CLLWALC
+981 CLLWLSS
-988 PVIARW
+988 PVLART
-994 ISLPPID
+994 ISLPPVD
-1001 KNVELLESDE
+1001 KDVEELDADE
-1011 ETELRLIA
+1011 ETDLRLTA

-1033 DNYLPP
+1033 DNHLPP
-1039 DNFQET
+1039 DNFQED

-1060 LYLLAVAT
+1060 LYLLSVAT
-1068 ARDFGWLGL
+1068 ARDFGWIGL
-1077 GDMMQRLEE
+1077 AEMMHRLEA
-1086 TMDTLHKLP
+1086 TMGTLQTLP
-1095 RYHGHFF
+1095 RYHGHFY

-1111 VLLPRY
+1111 VLQPRY

-1135 ACKDAREQTVLRPG
+1135 ACKDAREQNVLRG
-1149 VAAGMRDTVLL
+1149 NVCLGIGDTVLL
-1160 LRFAIEGVS
+1160 LRLAIEGVG
-1169 RELRTQTVSIM
+1169 RELRTQTVSIK
-1180 ELRKD
+1180 ELRKS
-1185 AEQFSD
+1185 AEQFNG
-1191 LLLAN
+1191 LLLTLGDELSNYGA
-1196 SKSLATYEVW
+1196 W
-1206 KKLVERAENLVDLA
+1206 KKLAEHSENLFDLA
-1220 QAFSAE
+1220 QAFAAE
-1226 AQIADNEVLAWAK
+1226 IQIEDNQVLAWAG
-1239 ELREAVRT
+1239 ELRQAVHT
-1247 HCADFVTV
+1247 HCDDFVTV
-1255 VPWAH
+1255 LPWAH
-1260 LEAQDREQKQN
+1260 LQARDVQN
-1271 AELWQLINAQIT
+1271 KANPELWQLVDAQINV
-1283 ADIVLEDL
+1283 DLVLENL
-1291 PERYA
+1291 PACYA
-1296 SVRNEVARLFSSQNR
+1296 SLRHDVARLYASQNR
-1311 LDPDVMSQDLFDELD
+1311 LDPDVIPAAMYEELD
-1326 AVLNQATLFS
+1326 TALARAGLLS
-1336 TKWLWR
+1336 GEWLMR
-1342 LETLENSARQMA
+1342 LKALENSARQMA
-1354 TEMDFRFLMSPERKL
+1354 TEMDFRFLMSAERKL

-1377 EGRLD
+1377 EARLD

-1388 LASEARLASMVT
+1388 LASEARLASMVA
-1400 IAERQVPPSHWFRL
+1400 IAERQTSPSHWFRL
-1414 GRRMLPGPDGPVLAS
+1414 GRRMLPGSDGPVLAS

-1441 LVISSPRGSM
+1441 LIISTPRGSI

-1458 IVERQIEYGKERKV
+1458 IVARQIEYGKERKV
-1472 PWGVSESAMN
+1472 PWGISESALN
-1482 VRDRAFTYQY
+1482 LRDRAFTYQY

-1505 LEKDIVISPY
+1505 LEKDVVIAPY

-1524 PKSALVNFRRLAG
+1524 PKSAVANFRRLAE
-1537 MGALGPYGFYE
+1537 MGALGRYGFYE

-1555 RRAENQTMAMVYA
+1555 RRAENQTMAVVRA

-1577 LVSLGNVINK
+1577 LVSLGNVLNR
-1587 NVMRH
+1587 NVMQH
-1592 RFHREPIIRSAEL
+1592 RFHHEPIIRSAEL

-1610 QPRWI
+1610 QPRWVR
-1615 QPASLAL
+1615 PSSLAL
-1622 RDELEQPTV
+1622 REEKDIPAIIA
-1631 VEPES
+1631 PES
-1636 GVARHFDSAMT
+1636 VVARHFNTAMT
-1647 ATPETQLLSNG
+1647 NTPETQLLSNG

-1690 WGSYLYLRDSDSG
+1690 WGSHLYLRDTDSG

-1713 AVEPDS
+1713 AVEPDT

-1726 DRARISRVDGSISSM
+1726 DRARISRTDGTISSM

-1757 TLTNNGSRART
+1757 SLTNTGTRART
-1768 IDVTSYMEVLL
+1768 IEVTSYMEVLL

-1806 LLASRRPRKDGETRP
+1806 LLASRRPRKDGESRP

-1832 SSTIGIE
+1832 SSAIGIE

-1846 FIGRGQGVNNPRS
+1846 FTGRGQGIQHPRS
-1859 IGDGRP
+1859 IADGRP

-1884 RIEPGEISH
+1884 RIEPGEVTH
-1893 LVFTTMAANSRE
+1893 LVFATMAANSRE
-1905 EIISLADKYH
+1905 EIVSLADKYH
-1915 DDSTFA
+1915 DGSAFA

-1952 SRILFSDAS
+1952 SRILFSDMS
-1961 SRASWRVIRSM
+1961 SRASGRVIRSM
-1972 SLSHAGLWGQGI
+1972 RLSHAGLWGQGI
-1984 SGDRSILLLRMAK
+1984 SGDRPILLLRMAK

-2016 KQLPVDIVI
+2016 KQLPVDLVI

-2034 QELQVSMES
+2034 QELQAAMEG

-2071 TDNERTLLLSA
+2071 TDDERTLLLAS

-2093 LAEQMQP
+2093 LAEQMQV
-2100 RPDSDI
+2100 RPDSEGY
-2106 DAPFSWLE
+2106 APFSWLE
-2114 RDVRAP
+2114 REVRAP
-2120 QGAPAGPAPQL
+2120 QGAPPGPAPQL
-2131 TLFNGLGGFD
+2131 TLFNGLGGFAQD
-2141 QNGRE
+2141 GRE
-2146 YVIVLGQDQETP
+2146 YVIVLGQDQVTP

-2213 DNGTLWSPTMSPIRV
+2213 DNGALWSPTMSPIHV

-2249 GITSEL
+2249 GIASDL

-2273 NVSRNPRRLSLTS
+2273 NVSRNTRRLSLTS

-2297 NNAPFIVTERDAES
+2297 DNAPFVVTERDADT
-2311 GAIFARNSWN
+2311 GAIFARNAWN
-2321 IEFGQRVAFVDLC
+2321 IEFGERIAFIDLC
-2334 GSQSAWTGDRK
+2334 GKQTAWTGDRK
-2345 EFIGRNGNMQK
+2345 EFMGRNGNMQK
-2356 PDGLIPG
+2356 PVGLIRG
-2363 HSLSNRVGASF
+2363 NVLSNRVGAGF
-2374 DPCSAL
+2374 DPCGAL
-2380 QTLVEIAPGAET
+2380 QTTLEIAVGAEVEV
-2392 DIVFLMGQADTA
+2392 VFLMGQADTA
-2404 EAARELVQRYRAADI
+2404 EAARELVQRYRASNI
-2419 DEVFA
+2419 DAVFA
-2424 TSQRNW
+2424 ASQDNW
-2430 SEILHTVQV
+2430 HDILHTIQV

-2486 ALALVAPKL
+2486 ALAMVAPKL

-2507 FPEGDVQHWWH
+2507 FPQGDVQHWWH

-2537 YCAAHYADVTGDKQ
+2537 YCAAHYAEVSGDVQ

-2571 NYFEAKISDEKASVY
+2571 NYFEAKISTELASVY

-2591 ALDHSLRVGPHG
+2591 ALDHSLQVGAHG

-2611 WNDGMNRVGHG
+2611 WNDGMNRVGHE

-2644 AQARGDQ
+2644 AEARGDQ
-2651 LRVTRWLQHAE
+2651 VRATRWLQHAE
-2662 KLKAATEKH
+2662 KLKAATAKH

-2704 SWSVISGAGETGR
+2704 SWSVISGAGEPERT
-2717 SQRAMESVD
+2717 QRAMESVD

-2769 HAAVWCLIAYSM
+2769 HAAVWCLIAYTM
-2781 MGKGSQAH
+2781 MGKGGQAH

-2841 WLYRAGVEFILGLQ
+2841 WLYRAGVESILGLRIQ
-2855 VRADK
+2855 ADK
-2860 LSLDPCLPPEWR
+2860 LSLDPCLPPDWR
-2872 NAKLHYRYGGTM
+2872 NAKVHYRYGGTL

-2894 VSKGVTRVE
+2894 VSKGVIRVE
-2903 LDGVAV
+2903 LDGVAIP
-2909 ADKVV
+2909 DKVL
-2914 AMSDDGATHTVTVVM
+2914 AMSDDGATHAVTVVM
-2929 GLDKLP
+2929 GLDKLT

>member
-1 MGWHLTI
+1 MF
-8 NTLQQKIL
+8 NKIF
-16 QYFPF
+16 QYFRSSSENEGE
-21 LTASGHDEDF
+21 LSETQERA
-31 SDEPPRVEIFSAEK
+31 EIFSAER
-45 LESHAAHLAAIQ
+45 LEAHAAQLAAIQ
-57 KIGPAPRRM
+57 KIGNASSRK
-66 SISAIAREDGRAL
+66 SLSAVVREDGRAL
-79 VAAHAAI
+79 IAAHAAI
-86 ERAATERRA
+86 ETAAAERRA
-95 ITSAGEWLLD
+95 ITSAAEWLLD

-110 QENVSGVVENMS
+110 EENVVGVVENMS
-122 RRVYKSLPKLK
+122 RRVYKSLPKLS
-133 NGEYAGMPRIYGLCW
+133 NGEFTGKPRIYGLCW
-148 EFAAHTDNHFDT
+148 AFAEHTDNHFDT
-160 DLFLRFVRAYQG
+160 ELFLRFVRAYQG

-183 LPVVMRA
+183 LPIIMRA
-190 VLLVHLRRVAMRV
+190 VMLAHLRRVAIRV
-203 VRAQAARQAADDF
+203 VKAQTARQGADDF

-221 AIAQKTP
+221 AITQKSP
-228 EKEQPAIVLP
+228 DNEQSAIILP
-238 AGHLRQPFVVQ
+238 PDCLRQPFVVQ

-264 LDALGARLVDQ
+264 LDALGVRLAEQ

-306 IAAFDWR
+306 IAAHDWR

-321 VEKKLQ
+321 VEEKLH
-327 TLPTYAVLDFLTRD
+327 TLPNYVALDFLTRD

-372 RSQMQHDDI
+372 RAQMSHDDI

-391 HYLLAGGRNDLEAE
+391 HYLLGRGRADLEAE

-418 HYIAHASLYYPV
+418 HYVAHASLYYPL
-430 TILVVAFIVLAFP
+430 TIVFFTFVVLAFP
-443 LLSTRDNAVPDIA
+443 LLSTRDNVVPGAI
-456 LALLIAAGFLPASD
+456 LALLIVAGFFPASD
-470 IAITVVNKVLMR
+470 IAITAVNKILMR
-482 LFWPRHLPRLELADI
+482 LFWPRHLPRLELVDI
-497 SESLRTFVAMP
+497 SENVRTFVAVP
-508 VMLTS
+508 VMLS
-513 EEGIEE
+513 SDAGVEE
-519 EIRQLEAHYLAN
+519 EIQQLEAHYLAN

-538 TLLSDWADAHHEHMP
+538 TLLSDWADARQEHMP
-553 QDLYLLEKA
+553 QDLPLLEKA
-562 RTDIAELN
+562 RREVAALN
-570 ARYGLS
+570 ARYGPS
-576 VSGQTRF
+576 VSGQIRF
-583 YILHRKRLW
+583 YILHRRRLW
-592 NAAEGRWMGWER
+592 NPAEGKWMGWER

-613 RLLRDAH
+613 RLLRSAH

-629 PLPRNVRYV
+629 PVPRNVRYV

-644 TRMPIGA
+644 TRLPIGA

-663 NQPRHDPE
+663 NQPRHDPL
-671 TGRVIEGYGILQPRI
+671 TGQVIEGYGILQPRI

-797 QLLPWLLHGG
+797 QLLPWLLSVG
-807 RASISTIDRLKIVD
+807 RVSMSVIDRLKIAD

-826 LMAPAILVLL
+826 LMAPAILALL
-836 VTAFCLD
+836 VTAFCLEY
-843 FSPSWPWLVLG
+843 SPIWPWLILA
-854 IVGLAAPSVF
+854 IVGLASSAVF
-864 QFVSDLLP
+864 QFISDVLP

-885 GMAVLPDTIAVVFIS
+885 GLAVLPDTIAVVFIS
-900 LAVLAQ
+900 LTVLTQ

-912 DAIFRTLLRLIFTRR
+912 DAIGRTLIRLAFTHRR
-927 KLLQWVTS
+927 LLQWVTS

-941 KQYSLS
+941 KRYSVAG
-947 NFVWRGRMGVLASFA
+947 FIWRGRIGVLIAVA
-962 IAGIVYL
+962 IAATVYL
-969 ANPEQW
+969 LNPERW
-975 MMVLPL
+975 LLALPF
-981 CLLWALC
+981 CLLWLLS
-988 PVIARW
+988 PLIARA
-994 ISLPPID
+994 ISVPPVD
-1001 KNVELLESDE
+1001 KDVEQLEADE

-1027 TFVVAE
+1027 TFVVEE

-1039 DNFQET
+1039 DNFQED
-1045 PHPVIAHRTS
+1045 PQPVIAHRTS

-1060 LYLLAVAT
+1060 LYLLSVAS
-1068 ARDFGWLGL
+1068 ARDFGWIGL
-1077 GDMMQRLEE
+1077 NEMMSRLEL
-1086 TMDTLHKLP
+1086 TMTTLQNLP
-1095 RYHGHFF
+1095 RYHGHFY

-1111 VLLPRY
+1111 VLSPRY

-1135 ACKDAREQTVLRPG
+1135 ACKDAREQNVLRPN
-1149 VAAGMRDTVLL
+1149 VAAGLRDTVLL
-1160 LRFAIEGVS
+1160 LRFAIEGVG
-1169 RELRTQTVSIM
+1169 RELRTQTVSIT
-1180 ELRKD
+1180 ELRKN

-1191 LLLAN
+1191 LLL
-1196 SKSLATYEVW
+1196 SISSGLSTYAVW
-1206 KKLVERAENLVDLA
+1206 QKMAERSENLFDLA
-1220 QAFSAE
+1220 RAFSAE
-1226 AQIADNEVLAWAK
+1226 IQLEDNEVLAWAN
-1239 ELREAVRT
+1239 ELRTAVRS
-1247 HCADFVTV
+1247 HCNDFVTIL
-1255 VPWAH
+1255 PWAQ
-1260 LEAQDREQKQN
+1260 LEAQDQANKAN
-1271 AELWQLINAQIT
+1271 VELWQIVNAQI
-1283 ADIVLEDL
+1283 DVSVVLEDL
-1291 PERYA
+1291 PECYR
-1296 SVRNEVARLFSSQNR
+1296 SVRHDVARLFSSQNR
-1311 LDPDVMSQDLFDELD
+1311 LDPDVIPQALYDALD
-1326 AVLNQATLFS
+1326 AALGQSALFAE
-1336 TKWLWR
+1336 TWLAR
-1342 LETLENSARQMA
+1342 LETLEQAARNMA
-1354 TEMDFRFLMSPERKL
+1354 SEMDFRFLMSSERKL

-1382 DSYYDL
+1382 DSFYDL
-1388 LASEARLASMVT
+1388 LASEARLASMVA
-1400 IAERQVPPSHWFRL
+1400 IAERQAPPSHWFRL
-1414 GRRMLPGPDGPVLAS
+1414 GRRMLPNINGPVLAS

-1441 LVISSPRGSM
+1441 LVISTPRGSM

-1458 IVERQIEYGKERKV
+1458 IIARQIEYGKERKV
-1472 PWGVSESAMN
+1472 PWGISESALN
-1482 VRDRAFTYQY
+1482 LRDRAFTYQY

-1505 LEKDIVISPY
+1505 LDKDVVIAPY

-1524 PKSALVNFRRLAG
+1524 PKSAAENFRRMTE
-1537 MGALGPYGFYE
+1537 MGAVGRYGFYE

-1555 RRAENQTMAMVYA
+1555 RRAENQTMAIVRA

-1577 LVSLGNVINK
+1577 LVALGNVINK

-1592 RFHREPIIRSAEL
+1592 RFHHEPIIRSAEL

-1610 QPRWI
+1610 QPRWV
-1615 QPASLAL
+1615 QPASLAI
-1622 RDELEQPTV
+1622 REDRERPTV
-1631 VEPES
+1631 VMPES
-1636 GVARHFDSAMT
+1636 GVARHFNTAMT
-1647 ATPETQLLSNG
+1647 NTPETQLLSNG

-1690 WGSYLYLRDSDSG
+1690 WGSYLYLRDTDSG
-1703 KFWSACYQPT
+1703 KFWSATYQPT
-1713 AVEPDS
+1713 AVEPDF

-1726 DRARISRVDGSISSM
+1726 DRARISRVDGSITSM

-1757 TLTNNGSRART
+1757 TLTNTGTRART
-1768 IDVTSYMEVLL
+1768 IEITSYMEVLL
-1779 APVAADVAHPAF
+1779 APVAADLAHPAF

-1806 LLASRRPRKDGETRP
+1806 LLASRRPRKDGEVRP

-1832 SSTIGIE
+1832 SSAISIE

-1846 FIGRGQGVNNPRS
+1846 FTGRGQNISNPRS
-1859 IGDGRP
+1859 ISDGRP

-1905 EIISLADKYH
+1905 EIVSLADKYH
-1915 DDSTFA
+1915 DGSAFA
-1921 RISALVWTHAQV
+1921 RVSALVWTHAQV

-1952 SRILFSDAS
+1952 SRILFSNLA
-1961 SRASWRVIRSM
+1961 SRASGRVIRSM
-1972 SLSHAGLWGQGI
+1972 RLNHAGLWGQGI
-1984 SGDRSILLLRMAK
+1984 SGDRPILLLRMAK

-2002 LVSQLLRAQ
+2002 LVSQLLRAH

-2016 KQLPVDIVI
+2016 KKLPVDLVI

-2034 QELQVSMES
+2034 QELQAAMEN

-2071 TDNERTLLLSA
+2071 TDDERTLLLSA

-2100 RPDSDI
+2100 RADSSA

-2141 QNGRE
+2141 KDGRE
-2146 YVIVLGQDQETP
+2146 YVIVLTHDQVTP

-2213 DNGTLWSPTMSPIRV
+2213 DNGALWSPTMSPIRV
-2228 PNATYTTRHGQGY
+2228 PDATYTTRHGQGY

-2249 GITSEL
+2249 GIASDL

-2297 NNAPFIVTERDAES
+2297 DNAPFIATQRDVES
-2311 GAIFARNSWN
+2311 GALFARNPWN

-2334 GSQSAWTGDRK
+2334 GKQTAWTGDRK
-2345 EFIGRNGNMQK
+2345 EFIGRNGNFQK
-2356 PDGLIPG
+2356 PAGLIRG
-2363 HSLSNRVGASF
+2363 NVLSNRVGAGF
-2374 DPCSAL
+2374 DPCAAL
-2380 QTLVEIAPGAET
+2380 QTIVEIAPGAEVEV
-2392 DIVFLMGQADTA
+2392 VFLMGQADTD

-2419 DEVFA
+2419 DTVFE

-2430 SEILHTVQV
+2430 HKILHTIQV

-2486 ALALVAPKL
+2486 ALAMVAPQL

-2537 YCAAHYADVTGDKQ
+2537 YCAAHYADVTGDAQ

-2571 NYFEAKISDEKASVY
+2571 NYFEAKISEEMASVY

-2611 WNDGMNRVGHG
+2611 WNDGMNRVGHE

-2644 AQARGDQ
+2644 AEARNDHV
-2651 LRVTRWLQHAE
+2651 RATAWRKHAE

-2704 SWSVISGAGETGR
+2704 SWSVISGAGEARR

-2789 DLFKMINPANRTS
+2789 DLFKMINPANRSS

-2841 WLYRAGVEFILGLQ
+2841 WLYRAGVEFILGLE

-2860 LSLDPCLPPEWR
+2860 LSLNPCLPPEWR
-2872 NAKLHYRYGGTM
+2872 NAKVHYRYGDTL

-2894 VSKGVTRVE
+2894 VSKGVVHVE
-2903 LDGVAV
+2903 MDGIAMT
-2909 ADKVV
+2909 DKVV
-2914 AMSDDGATHTVTVVM
+2914 VMSDDGVTHTVTIVM
-2929 GLDKLP
+2929 GLDKST

>member
-1 MGWHLTI
+1 VKKAGASLL
-8 NTLQQKIL
+8 NSIL
-16 QYFPF
+16 QYLRFGSLARIDENFP
-21 LTASGHDEDF
+21 
-31 SDEPPRVEIFSAEK
+31 DEPPRVEIFSAEK
-45 LESHAAHLAAIQ
+45 LESHAIHLATIQ
-57 KIGPAPRRM
+57 KIGAAPHRM
-66 SISAIAREDGRAL
+66 SISALARADGRTL
-79 VAAHAAI
+79 IAAHAAI
-86 ERAATERRA
+86 GRAAGERRA
-95 ITSAGEWLLD
+95 ITSAAEWLLD

-122 RRVYKSLPKLK
+122 RRVYKSLPKLMD
-133 NGEYAGMPRIYGLCW
+133 GEYAGMPRIYALCQ

-160 DLFLRFVRAYQG
+160 DLFLRFVSAYQR
-172 VQALTMAELWA
+172 VQALTMAELWT

-190 VLLVHLRRVAMRV
+190 VLLMHLRRVAMRV
-203 VRAQAARQAADDF
+203 VRAQAARQAADDL
-216 ANDLI
+216 ANELI

-264 LDALGARLVDQ
+264 LDALGTRLVDQ

-313 AFFESVSL
+313 TFFESVSL
-321 VEKKLQ
+321 VEQRLQ
-327 TLPTYAVLDFLTRD
+327 TLPAYAVLDFLTRD
-341 RYRKII
+341 RYRNII

-367 KIEFH
+367 KIEYH
-372 RSQMQHDDI
+372 RSQMQHDEI

-405 LGYQPHLSQKLKR
+405 LGYQPHFSQKFKR
-418 HYIAHASLYYPV
+418 HYIAHASLYYPL
-430 TILVVAFIVLAFP
+430 TIITLACVLLALP
-443 LLSTRDNAVPDIA
+443 LLSVHDNTVPDIA
-456 LALLIAAGFLPASD
+456 LALLIMAGFFPASD
-470 IAITVVNKVLMR
+470 IAITVANKILMR
-482 LFWPRHLPRLELADI
+482 LFWPRHLPRLELEDI
-497 SESLRTFVAMP
+497 SASLRTFVAVP

-519 EIRQLEAHYLAN
+519 EVRQLEAHYLAN

-538 TLLSDWADAHHEHMP
+538 TLLSDWADAKQEHMP
-553 QDLYLLEKA
+553 QDIYLLEKA
-562 RTDIAELN
+562 RRDIAELN
-570 ARYGLS
+570 ARYGPS

-620 DTSFLLDDI
+620 DTSFLLDAI
-629 PLPRNVRYV
+629 ALPQTVRYV

-663 NQPRHDPE
+663 NQPRHDPK
-671 TGRVIEGYGILQPRI
+671 TGQVIEGYGILQPRI
-686 TPTLPMQQ
+686 TPTLPMRQ

-709 DPYGGAVADVYQD
+709 DPYGGAVPDVYQD

-740 EHALAGKVPENT
+740 ERALAGKVPENT

-797 QLLPWLLHGG
+797 QLLPWLLNGG
-807 RASISTIDRLKIVD
+807 RASMSIIDRLKIVD

-826 LMAPAILVLL
+826 LMAPAILALL
-836 VTAFCLD
+836 VTAFCLQS
-843 FSPSWPWLVLG
+843 SPIWPWLVLG

-885 GMAVLPDTIAVVFIS
+885 GLAVLPDTVAVVFIS

-912 DAIFRTLLRLIFTRR
+912 DAIFRTLVRLMFTRR

-941 KQYSLS
+941 KQYSIS
-947 NFVWRGRMGVLASFA
+947 SFAWRGRMGVLLALA
-962 IAGIVYL
+962 ITGIVYL
-969 ANPEQW
+969 ANPDRW
-975 MMVLPL
+975 TLVLPL
-981 CLLWALC
+981 CLLWLLS
-988 PVIARW
+988 PLIARW
-994 ISLPPID
+994 ISLPPVD
-1001 KNVELLESDE
+1001 KNVELLDADE
-1011 ETELRLIA
+1011 EMELRLTA

-1027 TFVVAE
+1027 TFVVAQ

-1039 DNFQET
+1039 DNFQEK
-1045 PHPVIAHRTS
+1045 PYPVIAHRTS

-1060 LYLLAVAT
+1060 LYLLSVAT

-1077 GDMMQRLEE
+1077 ADMMQRLEE
-1086 TMDTLHKLP
+1086 TMETLHKLP

-1117 ISTVDSG
+1117 VSTVDSG

-1149 VAAGMRDTVLL
+1149 VAAGIGDTVLL
-1160 LRFAIEGVS
+1160 LRFAIEGVG
-1169 RELRTQTVSIM
+1169 RESRTQTVSIT
-1180 ELRKD
+1180 ELRKC

-1196 SKSLATYEVW
+1196 GSGFSTYAGW
-1206 KKLVERAENLVDLA
+1206 QKLVERAEDLVDLA
-1220 QAFSAE
+1220 QAFSVE
-1226 AQIADNEVLAWAK
+1226 IQLPDNEVLTWTH

-1247 HCADFVTV
+1247 HCADFVAV

-1260 LEAQDREQKQN
+1260 LEAQDREQRQN
-1271 AELWQLINAQIT
+1271 AELWQLINAQMSG
-1283 ADIVLEDL
+1283 DIVLEEL

-1296 SVRNEVARLFSSQNR
+1296 VARQEVSRLFASQNR
-1311 LDPDVMSQDLFDELD
+1311 LDPDVMSQALFDELD
-1326 AVLNQATLFS
+1326 TILNQAVLLS

-1354 TEMDFRFLMSPERKL
+1354 TDMDFRFLMSAERKL
-1369 FSIGYNAD
+1369 FSIGYNVD

-1400 IAERQVPPSHWFRL
+1400 IADRQVPPSHWFRL
-1414 GRRMLPGPDGPVLAS
+1414 GRRMLAGTDYPVLAS

-1441 LVISSPRGSM
+1441 LVMSSPRGSM

-1458 IVERQIEYGKERKV
+1458 IIKRQIEYGKERKV

-1505 LEKDIVISPY
+1505 LEKDIVIAPY

-1524 PKSALVNFRRLAG
+1524 PKSAVDNFRRLTG
-1537 MGALGPYGFYE
+1537 MGAVGRYGFYE

-1555 RRAENQTMAMVYA
+1555 RRAENQTMAIVYA

-1577 LVSLGNVINK
+1577 LVALGNVINK

-1615 QPASLAL
+1615 QPASLAIS
-1622 RDELEQPTV
+1622 DDLERPTV
-1631 VEPES
+1631 VAPES
-1636 GVARHFDSAMT
+1636 GVARHFYSAMT

-1690 WGSYLYLRDSDSG
+1690 WGSHLYLRDSDSG

-1719 YQVKFAE
+1719 YEVKFAE
-1726 DRARISRVDGSISSM
+1726 DRARISRVDGTISSM

-1757 TLTNNGSRART
+1757 TLTNNGTRART
-1768 IDVTSYMEVLL
+1768 IEVTSYMEVLL

-1832 SSTIGIE
+1832 SSAIGIE

-1846 FIGRGQGVNNPRS
+1846 FIGRGQGVNQPRS
-1859 IGDGRP
+1859 ISDGRP

-1879 LRVRV
+1879 LRVRL
-1884 RIEPGEISH
+1884 RIEPGEVSH

-1915 DDSTFA
+1915 DGSTFA

-1942 YEAELFQHLA
+1942 YEAELFQHMA
-1952 SRILFSDAS
+1952 SRILFSDVS
-1961 SRASWRVIRSM
+1961 SRASRRVIRAM
-1972 SLSHAGLWGQGI
+1972 SLSHSGLWGQGI
-1984 SGDRSILLLRMAK
+1984 SGDRPILLLRMAK

-2016 KQLPVDIVI
+2016 KQLPVDLVI

-2071 TDNERTLLLSA
+2071 TDDERTLLLAA

-2100 RPDSDI
+2100 RADSDV

-2114 RDVRAP
+2114 RDMRVP

-2213 DNGTLWSPTMSPIRV
+2213 ENGALWSPTMSPIRV

-2249 GITSEL
+2249 GIASEL

-2273 NVSRNPRRLSLTS
+2273 NVSRNSRRLSLTS

-2297 NNAPFIVTERDAES
+2297 NNMPFVVTERDAES
-2311 GAIFARNSWN
+2311 GALFARNSWN

-2334 GSQSAWTGDRK
+2334 GSQTAWTGDRK
-2345 EFIGRNGNMQK
+2345 EFIGRNGNLQK
-2356 PDGLIPG
+2356 PAGLIMG
-2363 HSLSNRVGASF
+2363 HSLSNRVGAGF
-2374 DPCSAL
+2374 DPCSAM

-2392 DIVFLMGQADTA
+2392 DIVFLMGQAESA
-2404 EAARELVQRYRAADI
+2404 EAARELVQRYREADI

-2537 YCAAHYADVTGDKQ
+2537 YCAAHYADVTGDRQ

-2571 NYFEAKISDEKASVY
+2571 NYFEAKISNEKATVY

-2591 ALDHSLRVGPHG
+2591 ALDHSLRTGPHG

-2611 WNDGMNRVGHG
+2611 WNDGMNRVGHD

-2644 AQARGDQ
+2644 AEARGDQ
-2651 LRVTRWLQHAE
+2651 IRVTRWLQHAE

-2855 VRADK
+2855 VKADK

-2872 NAKLHYRYGGTM
+2872 NAKLHYRFGRSI

-2894 VSKGVTRVE
+2894 VSKGVVRVE

-2914 AMSDDGATHTVTVVM
+2914 TMFDDRATHTVTVVM
-2929 GLDKLP
+2929 GFDKLS